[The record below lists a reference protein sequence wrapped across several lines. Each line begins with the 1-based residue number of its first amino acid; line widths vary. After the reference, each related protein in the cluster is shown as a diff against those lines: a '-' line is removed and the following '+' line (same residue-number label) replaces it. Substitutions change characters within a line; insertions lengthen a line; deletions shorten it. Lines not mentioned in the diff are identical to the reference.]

1 MGMDLSYDYKILSEQ
16 EYDRLKNNV
25 LYFTN
30 RYNLKLISAFAAENQ
45 KKIAIFNAIKY
56 KIEQEGTDWIKDLQY
71 NVKTYDE
78 DMFELVKDYIDLG
91 ELPITLEQWLN
102 EDKSDGCEI
111 KEINEEEFNGQKI
124 YLLVHCRFW

>member
-1 MGMDLSYDYKILSEQ
+1 MGMDLSYNYKILSEQ

-30 RYNLKLISAFAAENQ
+30 RYNLKLISAFVAENQ

-78 DMFELVKDYIDLG
+78 DIFELVKEYIDIG
-91 ELPITLEQWLN
+91 DLPITLEQWLN
-102 EDKSDGCEI
+102 KDEMDGYEI
-111 KEINEEEFNGQKI
+111 KEINEEELNGQKI
-124 YLLVHCRFW
+124 YLLIHCRFW

>member
-1 MGMDLSYDYKILSEQ
+1 MGMDLSYNYKILSEQ

-30 RYNLKLISAFAAENQ
+30 RYNFNLITAFKANNQ
-45 KKIAIFNAIKY
+45 KKIAIFNAIEY

-71 NVKTYDE
+71 NAKTYEE
-78 DMFELVKDYIDLG
+78 DIFELVKEYIDIG

-102 EDKSDGCEI
+102 EDETDGCEI

-124 YLLVHCRFW
+124 YLLIHCRFG